1 MWKHNY
7 EQAKQAKHAH
17 DHEQVVSKNSL
28 FCSES
33 YSTHLAR
40 SILTDARSIL
50 TDAIKDSVYAQG
62 GYLPLQKAIEQENTS
77 AWPGDT
83 A

>member
-1 MWKHNY
+1 MWKHNH
-7 EQAKQAKHAH
+7 EQAKQAKHEH
-17 DHEQVVSKNSL
+17 DHKQVVSRNSL
-28 FCSES
+28 FCSEF
-33 YSTHLAR
+33 YSTHL
-40 SILTDARSIL
+40 ARSIL

-62 GYLPLQKAIEQENTS
+62 GYLPLQKAIEQENKS